1 MIGIE
6 SLAEAPEA
14 ARYHQEAIEQ
24 IIQSVEERIYCALL
38 GPRLCGKT
46 QLLRFIESRLAPLL
60 GWTCAFIDL
69 QGVRAVT
76 QRDFFTDLIQQT
88 ARSIHEQTGSA
99 PVPPEGVP
107 ASSAVFRA
115 FLVDCLAQMDGDL
128 VLMIDPLEALPSDL
142 VQALLTS
149 LRAAYMDQQGLEQQ
163 VTVVVSGALSLATM
177 AVGESSPF
185 RGIAR
190 RVFVGDLS
198 EVESHAL
205 LLEHIANH
213 GIGVTR
219 TATFKLL
226 AATKGDTY
234 LIRRITQR
242 CAELVTTRRT
252 RLLRSR
258 DIDYVVNRFLR
269 DEVFQ
274 YAPLVEAIRMIEEDP
289 DLVECILR
297 LLEQERIPRSELPL
311 PLSPDLDPLY
321 LTGVVE
327 VTGSDEY
334 RLQNLIYRRTLA
346 QHLTPARV
354 GHVLAMA
361 GRWDSAINYLESSIR
376 QGNHQ
381 SRTDLLPATINS
393 IYAAQD
399 LGQAVH
405 FLRRGLAAA
414 FGVSESQV
422 WLTPPQEK
430 LLRLVGPAG
439 VNFGSQA
446 LTDLQIALSADRLET
461 RAYRQQVPLR
471 GQEGD
476 QRAVRAIPLIIPGRK
491 PIGVITIFDELL
503 AEHPMDHLA
512 AEVRDRDLQLTAFL
526 NQAARALLTVST
538 RRQELELAGRMQAS
552 LLPLSLPQVTGWQ
565 LAATWRPARETSGDF
580 YDVIPLPGGLV
591 GLVIADVVDKGM
603 GAALLMALSRT
614 LIRTYAD
621 DYPDEPER
629 LLHIANRRIIADI
642 GGGLF
647 VTLFYGVLD
656 PTTGRLIYCNAGH
669 PPPHLFPWEKGLPVE
684 SLFRT
689 GIPLGISE
697 DAVWERAAIDIS
709 PGAVLLLYTDGVYDS
724 QNSQGE
730 FFGERGVLSTVQS
743 MRESS
748 ARQIQEGLFSALLNF
763 AGSEPQADDISLMIL
778 KREGS

>member
-1 MIGIE
+1 MIGFETLTEVPE
-6 SLAEAPEA
+6 S
-14 ARYHQEAIEQ
+14 ARYHRQAIEQ
-24 IIQSVEERIYCALL
+24 IVQSVEERVYCALL

-60 GWTCAFIDL
+60 GWTCAYIDL
-69 QGVRAVT
+69 QQVRAVT
-76 QRDFFTDLIQQT
+76 QKDFFADLIHQT
-88 ARSIHEQTGSA
+88 VHSIQAQTGLSLA
-99 PVPPEGVP
+99 APEGQP
-107 ASSAVFRA
+107 ASSAALRA
-115 FLVDCLAQMDGDL
+115 FLAGCLEQIDGDL
-128 VLMIDPLEALPSDL
+128 VLMIDPLEALPTDM

-149 LRAAYMDQQGLEQQ
+149 LRAAYMDQQDMEQQ

-198 EVESHAL
+198 ESESHAL
-205 LLEHIANH
+205 ILEHLAAY
-213 GIGVTR
+213 GVSATR
-219 TATFKLL
+219 TAVYKLL

-242 CAELVTTRRT
+242 SAGLVDSRRA

-258 DIDYVVNRFLR
+258 DVDTITHRFLR
-269 DEVFQ
+269 DEVLQ

-289 DLVECILR
+289 DLVECVLR
-297 LLEQERIPRSELPL
+297 LLEQECVPRASLPL

-327 VTGSDEY
+327 IAGEDDY
-334 RLQNLIYRRTLA
+334 RLQNSIYRRTLA

-361 GRWDSAINYLESSIR
+361 GRWDSAISYLEASIR
-376 QGNHQ
+376 QGDSQ
-381 SRTDLLPATINS
+381 SRSDLLPATINS

-414 FGVSESQV
+414 FGVSESLV
-422 WLTPPQEK
+422 WLSPPQEN

-439 VNFGSQA
+439 VNFGSQP
-446 LTDLQIALSADRLET
+446 LTDLQIALTADRLET

-471 GQEGD
+471 GQEGE
-476 QRAVRAIPLIIPGRK
+476 QRSMRAIPLIIPGRK
-491 PIGVITIFDELL
+491 PIGVITIYDELFDNL
-503 AEHPMDHLA
+503 V
-512 AEVRDRDLQLTAFL
+512 AEVRDRDVQLTGFL

-538 RRQELELAGRMQAS
+538 RRQELALAGRLQAS
-552 LLPLSLPQVTGWQ
+552 LLPLSLPQLTGWQ
-565 LAATWRPARETSGDF
+565 FAATWRPARETSGDF
-580 YDVIPLPGGLV
+580 YDLIALPGGLV

-656 PTTGRLIYCNAGH
+656 PTTGRLVYCNAGH
-669 PPPHLFPWEKGLPVE
+669 PPPHLFPRDGDQPVE

-689 GIPLGISE
+689 GMPLGISE
-697 DAVWERAAIDIS
+697 DAVWERSAIDIP
-709 PGAVLLLYTDGVYDS
+709 PGALLMLYTDGVYDT

-730 FFGERGVLSTVQS
+730 FFGEKGVLNTVQS
-743 MRESS
+743 LKGGS
-748 ARQIQEGLFSALLNF
+748 ARQIQDGLLSAVLSF
-763 AGSEPQADDISLMIL
+763 AGSEPQVDDIALMVL
-778 KREGS
+778 VREMA

>member
-1 MIGIE
+1 MIGF
-6 SLAEAPEA
+6 EALPEVPEA
-14 ARYHQEAIEQ
+14 ARYHHEAIDQ
-24 IIQSVEERIYCALL
+24 IIQSVDERVYCALL
-38 GPRLCGKT
+38 GPRLSGKT

-69 QGVRAVT
+69 QQVRAAT
-76 QRDFFTDLIQQT
+76 QQSFFTDLIQQIAASLQ
-88 ARSIHEQTGSA
+88 ARSGLSPGS
-99 PVPPEGVP
+99 PEGLP
-107 ASSAVFRA
+107 ASSAGFRA
-115 FLVDCLAQMDGDL
+115 FLADSLSMIDGDL
-128 VLMIDPLEALPSDL
+128 VLMIDPLEALPTDL

-149 LRAAYMDQQGLEQQ
+149 LRAAYMDQQDMEQQ

-198 EVESHAL
+198 EGESHAL
-205 LLEHIANH
+205 ILEHLAAY
-213 GIGVTR
+213 GVGATR
-219 TATFKLL
+219 TAVYKLL
-226 AATKGDTY
+226 AATRGDTY

-242 CAELVTTRRT
+242 GAELVGARRT

-258 DIDYVVNRFLR
+258 DIDYITDRFLR
-269 DEVFQ
+269 DEVLQ

-297 LLEQERIPRSELPL
+297 LLEQERVPRANLPL

-327 VTGSDEY
+327 IASDGDY
-334 RLQNLIYRRTLA
+334 RLQNSIYRRTLA

-361 GRWDSAINYLESSIR
+361 GRWDSAISYLEASIR
-376 QGNHQ
+376 QGDSQ
-381 SRTDLLPATINS
+381 SRSDLLPATINS

-399 LGQAVH
+399 MGQAVH
-405 FLRRGLAAA
+405 FLRRGLSAG
-414 FGVSESQV
+414 FGVSESRV
-422 WLTPPQEK
+422 WLSPPQEN

-439 VNFGSQA
+439 TSFGSQP
-446 LTDLQIALSADRLET
+446 LTDLQIALTADRLET

-471 GQEGD
+471 GQEGE
-476 QRAVRAIPLIIPGRK
+476 QRSVRAIPLIIPGRK
-491 PIGVITIFDELL
+491 PIGVITIYDDLL
-503 AEHPMDHLA
+503 DTLV
-512 AEVRDRDLQLTAFL
+512 AEVRDRDVQMNGFL

-538 RRQELELAGRMQAS
+538 RRQELALAGRMQAS
-552 LLPLSLPQVTGWQ
+552 LLPLSLPQLNGWQ
-565 LAATWRPARETSGDF
+565 FTATWRPARETSGDF
-580 YDVIPLPGGLV
+580 YDLIPLPGGLV

-629 LLHIANRRIIADI
+629 LLHVANRRIITDI
-642 GGGLF
+642 GGGPF

-656 PTTGRLIYCNAGH
+656 PATGRLVYCNAGH
-669 PPPHLFPWEKGLPVE
+669 PPPYLFAREPDQPVE

-689 GIPLGISE
+689 GMPLGISE
-697 DAVWERAAIDIS
+697 DATWERAAIDI
-709 PGAVLLLYTDGVYDS
+709 PTGALLLLYTDGVYDT

-730 FFGERGVLSTVQS
+730 FFGEKGVLNAVQGL
-743 MRESS
+743 RDGT
-748 ARQIQEGLFSALLNF
+748 ARQVQDGLLSAVLSF
-763 AGSEPQADDISLMIL
+763 AGSEPQVDDITLIVMA
-778 KREGS
+778 RESA